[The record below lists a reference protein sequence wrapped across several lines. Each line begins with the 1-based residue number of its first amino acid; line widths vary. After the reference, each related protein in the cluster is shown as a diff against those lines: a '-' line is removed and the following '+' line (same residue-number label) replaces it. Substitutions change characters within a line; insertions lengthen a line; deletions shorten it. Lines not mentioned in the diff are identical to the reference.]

1 MEIGGTLPAGGTISL
16 TQPDGTRRTV
26 DGRTVTLGAGSYT
39 FRFEAP
45 GYYPDQGVVE
55 VRPGATTSWRPA
67 LKAVPEPEPPP
78 PTTAATTGT
87 TPPAAPAHDAAADAA
102 AIEDAVRRWGQ
113 AFNDRDAG
121 HIVPTLPANTRA
133 QWQALLS
140 DHRAVTEFHAS
151 VDSVAA
157 PVVDGD
163 RASVA
168 FSLTVTFRSGNA
180 PQRQTL
186 AYDAAAQR
194 ADGGWNIV
202 SLKAR

>member
-1 MEIGGTLPAGGTISL
+1 M
-16 TQPDGTRRTV
+16 
-26 DGRTVTLGAGSYT
+26 
-39 FRFEAP
+39 
-45 GYYPDQGVVE
+45 
-55 VRPGATTSWRPA
+55 
-67 LKAVPEPEPPP
+67 PEPEPPP

-87 TPPAAPAHDAAADAA
+87 TPPAAPAHDAAADVA
-102 AIEDAVRRWGQ
+102 AIDDAVRRWGQ

-121 HIVPTLPANTRA
+121 RIVPTLPANTRA

-157 PVVDGD
+157 PVVEGD

-168 FSLTVTFRSGNA
+168 FSITVTFRSGNA

-186 AYDAAAQR
+186 DYDAAAQR
-194 ADGGWNIV
+194 ADGGWKIV
-202 SLKAR
+202 SLEAR